1 MFRTRA
7 PLSRFRRISTARLA
21 CVRPP
26 ASVHPEP
33 GSNSPLYVCLTHSK
47 FWRFSF
53 SLLGCYIVCQ
63 WSLYL
68 SLFNEAIFL
77 SVSLR
82 ICECKS
88 KTLFRND
95 QMFRKKILKFFL
107 SNLKLFPNPQSIHFC
122 APLIG
127 TAKIQTLFKLA
138 TFFVK
143 SFEVFL
149 FVSFWSNIM
158 FMLI

>member
-47 FWRFSF
+47 FFNALVFPYLVVILYVNDLQILRSYKTNSLSFSF
-53 SLLGCYIVCQ
+53 
-63 WSLYL
+63 
-68 SLFNEAIFL
+68 
-77 SVSLR
+77 R

-88 KTLFRND
+88 NTLFYSD
-95 QMFRKKILKFFL
+95 QMFLKKILKFFL
-107 SNLKLFPNPQSIHFC
+107 LTLTPLCHSISNSCASPFRDCKDTNLFILSKFYFKFFSKLI
-122 APLIG
+122 
-127 TAKIQTLFKLA
+127 
-138 TFFVK
+138 
-143 SFEVFL
+143 
-149 FVSFWSNIM
+149 
-158 FMLI
+158 